1 MCGIIGLAGKHMP
14 AKAVFT
20 QALDALAHRGPDAE
34 GFFQEHDI
42 CLGHRRLSILDLRPE
57 ANQPMFSRCGRYVCV
72 FNGEI
77 YNYQDLGRQFG
88 LHLRTH
94 CDTEVLIELYAR
106 LGDDF
111 VQHLNGMFA
120 IAIYDR
126 HQQRLTLWRDRLG
139 IKPLFYYFDGHTL
152 AFASELKGIEQ
163 MQLPLAL
170 RQEAIA
176 AFLHLG
182 YIPAPL
188 SIYRQVYKL
197 PPGCKL
203 QWHGQQLQ
211 IEHYWQARQFAQIQT
226 HWTETEAKHT
236 LKQLLSSSVRYRL
249 ISDVP
254 VGVLLS
260 GGVDSGLVAAVAA
273 QESKHRLQTFSI
285 GFEEAQFNEAPFAE
299 QVAQALGS
307 EHHTDYVSARRA
319 IDYIPRIIDIYDEP
333 YADESALPTLL
344 VSLLAKRSVTVALG
358 GDGGDELF
366 WGYGVYQWAERTA
379 KKWFRRARP
388 LLPLL
393 GFIPERRLRKLAA
406 MSRWK
411 SEDLKPW
418 HLFSQEQ
425 GFFSLQEID
434 SLLCASPGNYGLP
447 SMAMPPG
454 LSATCRQALF
464 DLHYYLPDDLL
475 TKVDRASMQ
484 VALEVRVP
492 LLDYR
497 IAEFALSL
505 PDHLKYRQ
513 GQRKYLLRRLLN
525 DYLPSALFERP
536 KKGFAIPL
544 AAWMQGELKDLF
556 WDGLSENIVR
566 KHGVVQAAYVT
577 KLKRGFEKGNHS
589 LYRRLWALWV
599 LHLFLEQKSG
609 TGI

>member
-77 YNYQDLGRQFG
+77 YNYQDLARQFG

-319 IDYIPRIIDIYDEP
+319 IDYIPRIIGIYDEP

-577 KLKRGFEKGNHS
+577 KLKRSFEKGNHS